1 MLATTEKLRKSPHCP
16 TSNSFRPFP
25 PCGGDN
31 FLTILNSAS
40 LTLPCFLI
48 NYKKLVEKKDY
59 EDLVSKMQIIEGGF
73 GLHRQRRPREN
84 RSGIG

>member
-1 MLATTEKLRKSPHCP
+1 MRRRQFFDYSELGLA
-16 TSNSFRPFP
+16 
-25 PCGGDN
+25 G
-31 FLTILNSAS
+31 A
-40 LTLPCFLI
+40 PCFLI
-48 NYKKLVEKKDY
+48 NYKKLVEKKDC